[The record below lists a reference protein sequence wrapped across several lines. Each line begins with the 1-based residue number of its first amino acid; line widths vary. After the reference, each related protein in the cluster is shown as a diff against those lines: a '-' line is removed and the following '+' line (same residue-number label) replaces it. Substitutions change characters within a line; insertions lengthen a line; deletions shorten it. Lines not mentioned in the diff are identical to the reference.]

1 MNREVN
7 TIGSKANDP
16 LISRL
21 VVAMKSELEKFASR
35 CKTSNNGRAIP
46 TGFAGA
52 LRPVGCGEN
61 HRGPSPVGGQLQPPA
76 LWSPAPPRAP
86 REGEVDGQDYHFVTE
101 DDFLTQIRA
110 GGFLEHAEVYG
121 NRYGTLKSS
130 VQEALAAGRDVLIV
144 NDVQG
149 ALTLSAMARRT
160 TPWVRRC
167 RRCSS
172 WCPMFP
178 NCARAWRNG
187 LRMRRN
193 TIEDRLAIA
202 EAEMQQQGQFD
213 HVIVS
218 STREAD
224 FERAQTIYQNAKAAC
239 GRTENHH
246 SRCHRLHRRA

>member
-1 MNREVN
+1 MAEQSQPV
-7 TIGSKANDP
+7 
-16 LISRL
+16 LL
-21 VVAMKSELEKFASR
+21 VLS
-35 CKTSNNGRAIP
+35 
-46 TGFAGA
+46 
-52 LRPVGCGEN
+52 
-61 HRGPSPVGGQLQPPA
+61 GPSGVGKTTVAHRLLEANSNLQRMVTCTT
-76 LWSPAPPRAP
+76 RAP

-149 ALTLSAMARRT
+149 ALTLSAMARQDNALGKALQTLFIVVSDVAELR
-160 TPWVRRC
+160 
-167 RRCSS
+167 
-172 WCPMFP
+172 
-178 NCARAWRNG
+178 ARLEERAADEAD
-187 LRMRRN
+187 

-224 FERAQTIYQNAKAAC
+224 FERAQTIYQNAKAA
-239 GRTENHH
+239 
-246 SRCHRLHRRA
+246 

>member
-1 MNREVN
+1 MAEQPQPV
-7 TIGSKANDP
+7 
-16 LISRL
+16 LL
-21 VVAMKSELEKFASR
+21 VLS
-35 CKTSNNGRAIP
+35 
-46 TGFAGA
+46 
-52 LRPVGCGEN
+52 
-61 HRGPSPVGGQLQPPA
+61 GPSGVGKTTVAHRLLEANSNLQRMVTCTT
-76 LWSPAPPRAP
+76 RAP

-149 ALTLSAMARRT
+149 ALALSLMARQDNALGKALQTLFIVVPDVAELR
-160 TPWVRRC
+160 
-167 RRCSS
+167 
-172 WCPMFP
+172 
-178 NCARAWRNG
+178 ARLEERATDEA
-187 LRMRRN
+187 N

-224 FERAQTIYQNAKAAC
+224 FERVQTIYQNAKAA
-239 GRTENHH
+239 
-246 SRCHRLHRRA
+246 

>member
-1 MNREVN
+1 MAEQSQPV
-7 TIGSKANDP
+7 
-16 LISRL
+16 LL
-21 VVAMKSELEKFASR
+21 VLS
-35 CKTSNNGRAIP
+35 
-46 TGFAGA
+46 
-52 LRPVGCGEN
+52 
-61 HRGPSPVGGQLQPPA
+61 GPSGVGKTTVAHRLLEANSNLQRVVTCTT
-76 LWSPAPPRAP
+76 RAP

-149 ALTLSAMARRT
+149 ALTLSAMARKDNALGKALQTLFIVVTDVSELR
-160 TPWVRRC
+160 
-167 RRCSS
+167 
-172 WCPMFP
+172 
-178 NCARAWRNG
+178 ARLEERAADEA
-187 LRMRRN
+187 N

-224 FERAQTIYQNAKAAC
+224 FERAQTIYQNAKAA
-239 GRTENHH
+239 
-246 SRCHRLHRRA
+246 

>member
-1 MNREVN
+1 MAEQSQPVLLVLSGPSGVGKTTVAHRLLEVN
-7 TIGSKANDP
+7 SN
-16 LISRL
+16 LQR
-21 VVAMKSELEKFASR
+21 VVT
-35 CKTSNNGRAIP
+35 CT
-46 TGFAGA
+46 T
-52 LRPVGCGEN
+52 
-61 HRGPSPVGGQLQPPA
+61 
-76 LWSPAPPRAP
+76 RAP

-149 ALTLSAMARRT
+149 ALTLSGMARQDNALGKALQTLFIVVPDVAELR
-160 TPWVRRC
+160 
-167 RRCSS
+167 
-172 WCPMFP
+172 
-178 NCARAWRNG
+178 ARLEERAADEAD
-187 LRMRRN
+187 

-213 HVIVS
+213 YVIVS

-224 FERAQTIYQNAKAAC
+224 FERAQTIYQNAKAA
-239 GRTENHH
+239 
-246 SRCHRLHRRA
+246 

>member
-1 MNREVN
+1 MAEQSQPV
-7 TIGSKANDP
+7 
-16 LISRL
+16 LL
-21 VVAMKSELEKFASR
+21 VLS
-35 CKTSNNGRAIP
+35 
-46 TGFAGA
+46 
-52 LRPVGCGEN
+52 
-61 HRGPSPVGGQLQPPA
+61 GPSGVGKTTVAHRLLEANSNLQRMVTCTT
-76 LWSPAPPRAP
+76 RAP

-130 VQEALAAGRDVLIV
+130 VQEALAAGLDVLIV

-149 ALTLSAMARRT
+149 ALTLSAMARQDNALGKALQTLFIVVSDVAELR
-160 TPWVRRC
+160 
-167 RRCSS
+167 
-172 WCPMFP
+172 
-178 NCARAWRNG
+178 ARLEERAADEAD
-187 LRMRRN
+187 

-224 FERAQTIYQNAKAAC
+224 FERAQTIYQNAKAA
-239 GRTENHH
+239 
-246 SRCHRLHRRA
+246 